1 MAGVVHLVK
10 TNPALAPLFIFGG
23 SGIVGGIAYI
33 GHCLANG
40 PDVVINKTAAE
51 KPWNRIQPHE
61 NAKLWSPNKDFWQDR
76 KVRAEELKRK
86 A

>member
-1 MAGVVHLVK
+1 MSAVVNLVR

-23 SGIVGGIAYI
+23 SGIVGGVAYI

-40 PDVVINKTAAE
+40 PDVIINKTAAE

-61 NAKLWSPNKDFWQDR
+61 NAKLWSPNKEFWQQR
-76 KVRAEELKRK
+76 KERVEQSKK
-86 A
+86 V

>member
-1 MAGVVHLVK
+1 MSGVFQLVK
-10 TNPALAPLFIFGG
+10 SNPALAPLFLFGG
-23 SGIVGGIAYI
+23 SGIVGGVAYI

-40 PDVVINKTAAE
+40 PDVVINKSAAE

-61 NAKLWSPNKDFWQDR
+61 NAKLWSPNKDFWENR
-76 KVRAEELKRK
+76 KERAEQLKR

>member
-1 MAGVVHLVK
+1 MAGIVQLVK
-10 TNPALAPLFIFGG
+10 SNPALAPLFLFGG
-23 SGIVGGIAYI
+23 SGVMVGVAYM

-40 PDVVINKTAAE
+40 PDVIINKTAAE

-61 NAKLWSPNKDFWQDR
+61 NAKLYSPNKAFWENR
-76 KVRAEELKRK
+76 KERAEELKR